1 MKRFHL
7 LHALVPVLILV
18 TNRGISAV
26 GKAGPARGSSLG
38 SEAPTNVAYQSSS
51 PAELEEQE
59 EEDGNQE
66 QVLDQASPVRI
77 STQIPVEVA
86 APAVGESSLGSSPAQ
101 NPIHLAWTDAVS
113 QISADSSV
121 QQAAPQQPVL
131 QQGPRVESPSRQF
144 LSYAETSGRP
154 QEELPEESHE
164 MSSLQASNAV
174 EPLSGAVPHDRAPA
188 RPVDLG
194 LSALSSTAPSMQ
206 SKAKP
211 ERASPRPFAATVPG
225 LSNSDSAIPVRSAKL
240 PQSMA
245 KPPLSFVS
253 APKNNFPATLKETSK
268 CHPPC
273 IQGRGICNDNL
284 CFCKTPYTGT
294 TCQHKLSSYSRIK
307 YPMLVA
313 ASIVCLVFGILFAQ
327 ILHGFVTSRIEKRLV
342 WLGDGMVKQEI
353 WMPPDNA
360 KGKKKGGP

>member
-26 GKAGPARGSSLG
+26 GRAGPARGSSLG
-38 SEAPTNVAYQSSS
+38 SEAPTTVAYQSSS

-66 QVLDQASPVRI
+66 QVPDQGASAPTPVQV

-86 APAVGESSLGSSPAQ
+86 TPAVGQSSLAQ
-101 NPIHLAWTDAVS
+101 KPVDLAWTDAVS
-113 QISADSSV
+113 QTSADSSV
-121 QQAAPQQPVL
+121 QEAPPLQPVPQQV
-131 QQGPRVESPSRQF
+131 PRMESPSRQF
-144 LSYAETSGRP
+144 LSYADTSGRP
-154 QEELPEESHE
+154 QEESPEESHE
-164 MSSLQASNAV
+164 LSSSQ
-174 EPLSGAVPHDRAPA
+174 EVPRDVTAA
-188 RPVDLG
+188 RPVNLG
-194 LSALSSTAPSMQ
+194 LSALSSTASSMQ

-211 ERASPRPFAATVPG
+211 EGASASPVPKSVPSLSTSEAAM
-225 LSNSDSAIPVRSAKL
+225 PVRSPKL
-240 PQSMA
+240 PQSKA
-245 KPPLSFVS
+245 KPRLSFVS
-253 APKNNFPATLKETSK
+253 APQNGFEPTKEETSK

-313 ASIVCLVFGILFAQ
+313 ASIVCFVFGVLFAQ

-342 WLGDGMVKQEI
+342 WLGDGFVKQEV
-353 WMPPDNA
+353 WMPPDNT